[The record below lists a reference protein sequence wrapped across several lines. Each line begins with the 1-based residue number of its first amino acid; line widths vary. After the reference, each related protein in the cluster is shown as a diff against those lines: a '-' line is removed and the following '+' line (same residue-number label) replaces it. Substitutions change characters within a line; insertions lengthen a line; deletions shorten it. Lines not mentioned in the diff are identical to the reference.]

1 MTIDEFIRDIA
12 PKMRLQDISE
22 ELEKLADDEQEKFD
36 SNLLSR
42 VRNYS
47 LVPSQDNALLPLFEA
62 ITNSIHA
69 VQDKF
74 ESDWKTKGNIEVFI
88 LSNKDGKV
96 QDITIED
103 NGIGLNYDNFKSF
116 KTTDSPYKIKKGGKG
131 IGRLSWLKAFEKVH
145 ISSIFEYD
153 CKKYKREFDF
163 RLDED
168 EPISSHIVSEV
179 DYKEK
184 TGTNIILKNMKDS
197 YVNKFPEK
205 INIVVQKALF
215 HFLPMLIAGAPS
227 IHFIND
233 SDDSDIKEIFQ
244 EHKYNEQ
251 TFTIKMDDE
260 DTTEFTLQNIMID
273 KKIISEKSHM
283 IYFAANERI
292 VGSHNI
298 SNQIGL
304 SKHFAYKDHDVYYV
318 GIISGEYMNG
328 AVVDARNGFYMDEK
342 FRQALIK
349 KVLSNIESDYLKD
362 QIDYLL
368 EVKTKRLE
376 GVLTEYPR
384 YSYMITDKKTWAKSY
399 LPANALNEED
409 IFKQLSIYDYRA
421 NKDIKKEI
429 KDVLNKSVKPEE
441 VDEKIAEIVTKIG
454 DQNKSSLAEYVA
466 KRKGILDLLESK
478 LGYED
483 VENQKRYAEEAVHK
497 IICPMIVDS
506 NDITIDNHNLWILDD
521 RLAYYQYFASDKQ
534 IKQFVS
540 SSESKKEPDII
551 LFNGCTLFERKNQN
565 QPVVIVEFKRPARK
579 DYSAKENPITQI
591 YDYIDDLKNKKV
603 VTPQGKLITEIDDKT
618 PFYCYIVCDI
628 TPSLRNI
635 LKRDK
640 MDRELPGGRG
650 LYGENPSYNAY
661 FEILEYETILKDA
674 RLRNEAFF
682 KECLK

>member
-1 MTIDEFIRDIA
+1 MTDLF
-12 PKMRLQDISE
+12 E
-22 ELEKLADDEQEKFD
+22 ENSYKFD

-47 LVPSQDNALLPLFEA
+47 LIPSQDNALLPLFEA

-74 ESDWKTKGNIEVFI
+74 ENDWKTKGNIEIFI

-131 IGRLSWLKAFEKVH
+131 IGRLSWLKAFDRVH
-145 ISSIFEYD
+145 IISIFEHD
-153 CKKYKREFDF
+153 RKKYKREFDF
-163 RLDED
+163 KLDEE
-168 EPISSHIVSEV
+168 EPISSHTLKEISTS
-179 DYKEK
+179 EK
-184 TGTNIILKNMKDS
+184 TGTNIKLTNMKEN

-205 INIVVQKALF
+205 IDTVVRKALF

-227 IHFIND
+227 IRFIND
-233 SDDSDIKEIFQ
+233 NEDSDIKEMFEQ
-244 EHKYNEQ
+244 HKYNEQ
-251 TFTIKMDDE
+251 IIPLKMENE
-260 DTTEFTLQNIMID
+260 DAIEFTLQNLMIN
-273 KKIISEKSHM
+273 KKIVSDKAHM
-283 IYFAANERI
+283 LYFAANERI

-298 SNQIGL
+298 NNQLGL
-304 SKHFAYKDHDVYYV
+304 SKQFEYDGHDVYYI
-318 GIISGEYMNG
+318 GIISGSYMDS

-342 FRQALIK
+342 FKQSLIK
-349 KVLSNIESDYLKD
+349 KVLSNLEENYLKKQLD
-362 QIDYLL
+362 DLL
-368 EVKTKRLE
+368 EVKAKKLE

-384 YSYMITDKKTWAKSY
+384 YSYMVGDKKTWAKSN

-421 NKDIKKEI
+421 NRDIKNDI
-429 KDVLNKSVKPEE
+429 KNVLSKSIKPEE
-441 VDEKIAEIVTKIG
+441 IDEKIAEIVTKIG

-483 VENQKRYAEEAVHK
+483 IEHQKRYAEEAVHK
-497 IICPMIVDS
+497 IICPMTVDS

-534 IKQFVS
+534 IKQFVR

-579 DYSAKENPITQI
+579 DYTAKENPITQI
-591 YDYIDDLKNKKV
+591 YDYIDDLKNKQV
-603 VTPQGKLITEIDDKT
+603 ITPQGRLITEIDDKT
-618 PFYCYIVCDI
+618 PFFCYIVCDI

-640 MDRELPGGRG
+640 MDKELPGGRG

-682 KECLK
+682 KELGI

>member
-1 MTIDEFIRDIA
+1 MTDLF
-12 PKMRLQDISE
+12 E
-22 ELEKLADDEQEKFD
+22 ENSYKFD

-47 LVPSQDNALLPLFEA
+47 LIPSQDNALLPLFEA

-74 ESDWKTKGNIEVFI
+74 ENDWKTKGNIEIFI

-131 IGRLSWLKAFEKVH
+131 IGRLSWLKTFDRVH
-145 ISSIFEYD
+145 IISIFEHD
-153 CKKYKREFDF
+153 RKKYKREFDF
-163 RLDED
+163 KLDEE
-168 EPISSHIVSEV
+168 EPISSHTLKEISTS
-179 DYKEK
+179 EK
-184 TGTNIILKNMKDS
+184 TGTNIKLTNMKEN

-205 INIVVQKALF
+205 IDTVVRKALF

-227 IHFIND
+227 IRFIND
-233 SDDSDIKEIFQ
+233 NEDSDIKEMFEQ
-244 EHKYNEQ
+244 HKYNEQ
-251 TFTIKMDDE
+251 IIPLKMENE
-260 DTTEFTLQNIMID
+260 DAIEFTLQNLMIN
-273 KKIISEKSHM
+273 KKIVSDKAHM
-283 IYFAANERI
+283 LYFAANERI

-298 SNQIGL
+298 NNQLGL
-304 SKHFAYKDHDVYYV
+304 SKQFEYDGHDVYYI
-318 GIISGEYMNG
+318 GIISGSYMDS

-342 FRQALIK
+342 FKQSLIK
-349 KVLSNIESDYLKD
+349 KVLSNLEENYLKKQLD
-362 QIDYLL
+362 DLL
-368 EVKTKRLE
+368 EVKAKKLE

-384 YSYMITDKKTWAKSY
+384 YSYMVGDKKTWAKSN

-421 NKDIKKEI
+421 NRDIKNDI
-429 KDVLNKSVKPEE
+429 KNVLSKSIKPEE
-441 VDEKIAEIVTKIG
+441 IDEKIAEIVTKIG

-483 VENQKRYAEEAVHK
+483 IEHQKRYAEEAVHK
-497 IICPMIVDS
+497 IICPMTVDS

-534 IKQFVS
+534 IKQFVR

-579 DYSAKENPITQI
+579 DYTAKENPITQI
-591 YDYIDDLKNKKV
+591 YDYIDDLKNKQV
-603 VTPQGKLITEIDDKT
+603 ITPQGRLITEIDDKT
-618 PFYCYIVCDI
+618 PFFCYIVCDI

-640 MDRELPGGRG
+640 MDKELPGGRG

-682 KECLK
+682 KELGI